1 MTVYH
6 VEATEDTPQVIL
18 DPGAGIFRIEGN
30 SYPENTSKFY
40 IPVLDWLKEYIAT
53 APKKEMAFEFS
64 FDYFNTSSSKYILE
78 ILRLIQQ
85 YKELGN
91 EVVVKWYFLEDDTDM
106 QETGEDY
113 QQTIDV
119 KFEIIAK
126 PDEYA

>member
-6 VEATEDTPQVIL
+6 VESTEDTPQVLL
-18 DPGAGIFRIEGN
+18 DPGAGIFRIVGN

-40 IPVLDWLKEYIAT
+40 VPVLDWMKDLIASHP
-53 APKKEMAFEFS
+53 AKPMVFEFS

-91 EVVVKWYFLEDDTDM
+91 DVKVQWYFLEDDTDM

-113 QQTIDV
+113 QNTINVD
-119 KFEIIAK
+119 FEIIAK
-126 PDEYA
+126 PDTLE

>member
-1 MTVYH
+1 
-6 VEATEDTPQVIL
+6 
-18 DPGAGIFRIEGN
+18 
-30 SYPENTSKFY
+30 
-40 IPVLDWLKEYIAT
+40 
-53 APKKEMAFEFS
+53 MAFEFS